1 MGPPEEPDRI
11 RLGPAVG
18 GGAEGVLYRAYH
30 DGAETTMALAVKMLQ
45 PGHLDRLDEWTARW
59 RTHVELLGRVMIPGL
74 VRVRGGFVGPLPHPP
89 GLADSTTASLYLLM
103 DWVEGTPLDRWART
117 TTVTE
122 PEQLL
127 LTLVPVAAALDILH
141 SGTSSRGVPL
151 VHRDVKPA
159 NILIRP
165 GGDTVLVDIGAL
177 RGLGG
182 VGRHSGV
189 VGTPGYL
196 APEVRREGRY
206 SPASDRYALGAV
218 AYFLLT
224 GEQPPEAA
232 TSSDLAERFKAAPLV
247 AERHELADHVLAMLS
262 DDPDQRPALLGNWV
276 AQLRRS
282 SLFPAPAE
290 LPLPD
295 RAPGRHPRRSR
306 DAEPDSPAAA
316 RRRITAR
323 VLALISSVLL
333 IPALITIVFQS
344 RLNSETSN
352 ASTFSIELDGIVLTI
367 GQRLPDTLDLA
378 FVDSQ
383 EDFFFPGDIGLP
395 VLEYRDDAGIG
406 LILVNRVIQA
416 IILGPQPRP
425 AT

>member
-1 MGPPEEPDRI
+1 
-11 RLGPAVG
+11 
-18 GGAEGVLYRAYH
+18 
-30 DGAETTMALAVKMLQ
+30 
-45 PGHLDRLDEWTARW
+45 
-59 RTHVELLGRVMIPGL
+59 
-74 VRVRGGFVGPLPHPP
+74 
-89 GLADSTTASLYLLM
+89 
-103 DWVEGTPLDRWART
+103 
-117 TTVTE
+117 
-122 PEQLL
+122 
-127 LTLVPVAAALDILH
+127 
-141 SGTSSRGVPL
+141 
-151 VHRDVKPA
+151 
-159 NILIRP
+159 
-165 GGDTVLVDIGAL
+165 
-177 RGLGG
+177 
-182 VGRHSGV
+182 
-189 VGTPGYL
+189 
-196 APEVRREGRY
+196 
-206 SPASDRYALGAV
+206 
-218 AYFLLT
+218 
-224 GEQPPEAA
+224 
-232 TSSDLAERFKAAPLV
+232 V

-333 IPALITIVFQS
+333 IPALITIVVQS

-352 ASTFSIELDGIVLTI
+352 ASTFSIEVDGIVLTI
-367 GQRLPDTLDLA
+367 GQRLPHTLDLA

-383 EDFFFPGDIGLP
+383 EDFFLPGDIGLP

-416 IILGPQPRP
+416 IILGPQPRSTIHGLPVDIGASVESAKQVLAPNFTEGFYGDKESLMLTGRESMLYLIMGYRCNVEKPLSTGVVETIIIVARGRDFILP
-425 AT
+425 AVLGVSCPDRI